1 MYVCLCMYMYVCMFV
16 YVCMYVGDSAAD
28 HAEDGE
34 VVDLIKSLTYLKPS
48 RRGCPSHLLEHVK
61 LFQYGSLLE
70 EQTSKA
76 IVVTTII
83 YSNIHTSYKCE
94 HMCIYDCIL

>member
-1 MYVCLCMYMYVCMFV
+1 MYA
-16 YVCMYVGDSAAD
+16 CMYVGDSAAD
-28 HAEDGE
+28 HGEDGE

-83 YSNIHTSYKCE
+83 YPYTYIHTYITYKCE